1 MKFRPIKEYYEQFL
15 YAVYTIPEA
24 AILTRRKRLWEGFWR
39 YGWVSRL
46 LIILAII
53 AGVKFFDLLFD
64 WFGQVDTSNPAS
76 VASSVGSF
84 FTDVAAEEL
93 EFLFS
98 GGLKYAM
105 LALMEI
111 LIFHITRRTYQILS
125 GKDSDASF
133 KAFLRAQVRMLKVTL
148 RSYVLEMIIVALINA
163 AISMMN
169 FLSPLGWIAIVGVQA
184 YYMGFTII
192 DNYFEQFHMTIRES
206 IRESRRYLGIV
217 LALGLILQLF
227 FIIPVLGTIVGPLL
241 ATVAAT
247 MIMFELGEAHKRA
260 ALGHASHQSGKASLL

>member
-1 MKFRPIKEYYEQFL
+1 MEFRSVKEYYEQFL

-24 AILTRRKRLWEGFWR
+24 VIFTRRKRLWEGFWR

-53 AGVKFFDLLFD
+53 AGIKFFDLLFD
-64 WFGQVDTSNPAS
+64 WFDRVDTSDPLSA
-76 VASSVGSF
+76 ASSLGTF

-93 EFLFS
+93 KFLFS

-111 LIFHITRRTYQILS
+111 LIFHISRRTFQLLS
-125 GKDSDASF
+125 GKDSDATF
-133 KAFLRAQVRMLKVTL
+133 RAFIRAQVRMLKVTL
-148 RSYVLEMIIVALINA
+148 RSYVLEMVIVTLINVA
-163 AISMMN
+163 TGIMG
-169 FLSPLGWIAIVGVQA
+169 FLEPLGWIAILGVQA

-192 DNYFEQFHMTIRES
+192 DNHFEQFGLTIKES
-206 IRESRRYLGIV
+206 IRESRNFLGIV
-217 LALGLILQLF
+217 LALGLILNLF
-227 FIIPVLGTIVGPLL
+227 FIIPVVGTIVGPIL

-247 MIMFELGEAHKRA
+247 MIMFELGEAHKRHHDA
-260 ALGHASHQSGKASLL
+260 AVDMV